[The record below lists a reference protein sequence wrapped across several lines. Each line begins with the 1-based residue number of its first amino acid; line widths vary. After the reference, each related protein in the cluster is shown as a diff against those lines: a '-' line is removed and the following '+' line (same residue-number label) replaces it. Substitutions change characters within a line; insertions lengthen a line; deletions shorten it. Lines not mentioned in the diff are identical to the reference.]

1 MQGTCAQLHWHWCF
15 EQTPSFS
22 NSLKRSSVVFSG
34 VCRGE
39 TGDVLRLL
47 WPVGVCVSVFK
58 LPGSSRFIQAANA
71 SQYRSFLLMFQHE
84 AKRFQQVLT
93 ETNVS
98 HFILHHDHH
107 GGIALQWSAHPM
119 AMCWSWM
126 PSVVA
131 DSAHVVKSASST
143 SSQEVMYVQVART
156 FSWHLNILIHFTGH
170 ERRSDIGCLFEI
182 VEYRGATKTFN
193 NFTNWSTEF
202 DRVPQ
207 QAQQPDTLSQF
218 SQSNCSQDSGLVPC
232 LDRMFYLVLDVVSL
246 SQSES
251 VPGRASFG
259 LRLITSNSERYMT

>member
-1 MQGTCAQLHWHWCF
+1 MT
-15 EQTPSFS
+15 
-22 NSLKRSSVVFSG
+22 
-34 VCRGE
+34 
-39 TGDVLRLL
+39 
-47 WPVGVCVSVFK
+47 
-58 LPGSSRFIQAANA
+58 
-71 SQYRSFLLMFQHE
+71 
-84 AKRFQQVLT
+84 QQVLT
-93 ETNVS
+93 ETADVS

-182 VEYRGATKTFN
+182 FEYRGATKTFN
-193 NFTNWSTEF
+193 NFNKLIYRVRPSSSTGSTAWHTF
-202 DRVPQ
+202 TIFTVKLQSGQWFGSMFR
-207 QAQQPDTLSQF
+207 PDVLPGSWCH
-218 SQSNCSQDSGLVPC
+218 QSESVW
-232 LDRMFYLVLDVVSL
+232 VSL

-259 LRLITSNSERYMT
+259 LRLITSNSECYMT

>member
-1 MQGTCAQLHWHWCF
+1 MT
-15 EQTPSFS
+15 
-22 NSLKRSSVVFSG
+22 
-34 VCRGE
+34 
-39 TGDVLRLL
+39 
-47 WPVGVCVSVFK
+47 
-58 LPGSSRFIQAANA
+58 
-71 SQYRSFLLMFQHE
+71 
-84 AKRFQQVLT
+84 QQVLT
-93 ETNVS
+93 ETADVS

-182 VEYRGATKTFN
+182 FEYRGATKTFN

-232 LDRMFYLVLDVVSL
+232 LDRMFYLVLDVISL

-251 VPGRASFG
+251 VWVSSRSCLVWVALDHLK
-259 LRLITSNSERYMT
+259 LRVLHDLVRICSIGSHGSVYSKILH